1 MRRLTL
7 ATAITFARILLIPV
21 FMFLVTSSLHY
32 GDTAAAVIF
41 AIAALTDS
49 LDGYAARIRKEV
61 TRFGQLI
68 DPLAD
73 KLLVAAALFTLVEM
87 GRVSSWTAILIVGR
101 EFAVSG
107 LRIVAAVEGVVIPA
121 SSFGKVK
128 TALQMV
134 AIVALLLQW
143 PFGPLLMVL
152 ATIFTVLSGVEYFY
166 HSRSLFLG

>member
-1 MRRLTL
+1 
-7 ATAITFARILLIPV
+7 
-21 FMFLVTSSLHY
+21 MFLVTSSLPY
-32 GDTAAAVIF
+32 GDTAAAIIF

-49 LDGYAARIRKEV
+49 LDGYAARMRKEV
-61 TRFGQLI
+61 TRFGQLV

-87 GRVSSWTAILIVGR
+87 GRVSSWIAIVIVGR

-107 LRIVAAVEGVVIPA
+107 LRIIAAVEGIVIPA
-121 SSFGKVK
+121 SSLAKVK

-143 PFGPLLMVL
+143 PFGPLLIWI
-152 ATIFTVLSGVEYFY
+152 ATVVTVISAIDYFY
-166 HSRSLFLG
+166 HARGLFW

>member
-1 MRRLTL
+1 MKVVSPDAAIDFGYGNNLCTDSAHSCVHVSCYKPTAVRR
-7 ATAITFARILLIPV
+7 
-21 FMFLVTSSLHY
+21 Y
-32 GDTAAAVIF
+32 CAAVIF

-49 LDGYAARIRKEV
+49 LDGYAARMRKEV

-73 KLLVAAALFTLVEM
+73 KLLVTAALFTLVEM
-87 GRVSSWTAILIVGR
+87 GRVSSWIAIIIVGR

-121 SSFGKVK
+121 STLGKVK

-143 PFGPLLMVL
+143 PVGPFLMIL
-152 ATIFTVLSGVEYFY
+152 ATVFTVLSG
-166 HSRSLFLG
+166 

>member
-1 MRRLTL
+1 MRPLTL

-21 FMFLVTSSLHY
+21 FMFLVSSQLQY

-49 LDGYAARIRKEV
+49 LDGYAVRMRKEV
-61 TRFGQLI
+61 TRLGQLI

-73 KLLVAAALFTLVEM
+73 KLQVTAALFTLVEM
-87 GRVSSWTAILIVGR
+87 GRVSSWIAILIVGR

-121 SSFGKVK
+121 STLGKVK

-143 PFGPLLMVL
+143 PFGPFLMML
-152 ATIFTVLSGVEYFY
+152 ATVFTVLSGVEYF
-166 HSRSLFLG
+166 HNSRGLFLG

>member
-1 MRRLTL
+1 MTL

-21 FMFLVTSSLHY
+21 FMFLVSSQLQY

-49 LDGYAARIRKEV
+49 LDGYAARMRKEV

-73 KLLVAAALFTLVEM
+73 KLLVTAALFTLVEM
-87 GRVSSWTAILIVGR
+87 GRVSSWIAILIVGR

-107 LRIVAAVEGVVIPA
+107 LRIVAAVEGVVITA
-121 SSFGKVK
+121 STLGKVK

-143 PFGPLLMVL
+143 PFGPFLMML
-152 ATIFTVLSGVEYFY
+152 ATVFTVLSGVEYF
-166 HSRSLFLG
+166 HNSRGLFLG

>member
-1 MRRLTL
+1 MRPLTL
-7 ATAITFARILLIPV
+7 ATVITFVRILLIPV
-21 FMFLVTSSLHY
+21 FMFLVTSSLPY
-32 GDTAAAVIF
+32 GDTAAAIIF

-49 LDGYAARIRKEV
+49 LDGYAARMRKEV
-61 TRFGQLI
+61 TRFGQLV

-87 GRVSSWTAILIVGR
+87 GRVSSWIAIVIVGR

-107 LRIVAAVEGVVIPA
+107 LRIIAAVEGIVIPA
-121 SSFGKVK
+121 SSLAKVK

-143 PFGPLLMVL
+143 PFGPLLIWI
-152 ATIFTVLSGVEYFY
+152 ATVVTVISAIDYFY
-166 HSRSLFLG
+166 HARGLFW